1 MTPAPAP
8 PAKPALSLV
17 ICTLNEAEAIG
28 PVLRETHDALAGLAY
43 EIVVVDDSADDATAD
58 VVRAHAAGNP
68 RIRLVHRA
76 GGSGLASA
84 AIAGWDVAEGD
95 ILAIM
100 DGDGQHDPRLLPA
113 LVRQLDA
120 AGADIA
126 IGSRYIS
133 EGPSGLSGSR
143 RLGSQA
149 ATWATRLV
157 LSAPV
162 SDPMSG
168 LFVLRRGWFERV
180 RPRLSGVGFKILAD
194 LIASGRTPP
203 KTVELR
209 TALRARAGG
218 SSKLDARVVLDLAAL
233 LVEKRSG
240 GLIPCRFT
248 LFALVGSTGVV
259 VHLVVLGLVQAWG
272 SLPFWTAQAAAIL
285 SAMTSNFFLN
295 NALTF
300 RDLRLTGRAAIVGLA
315 TFYLA
320 CLGGAM
326 LNEAI
331 GMAADRFGSH
341 WAVAGAAGA
350 LVAAIWNYWS
360 STRATWRAASD
371 ADAPARQARP
381 SGLLL

>member
-1 MTPAPAP
+1 M
-8 PAKPALSLV
+8 
-17 ICTLNEAEAIG
+17 
-28 PVLRETHDALAGLAY
+28 R
-43 EIVVVDDSADDATAD
+43 
-58 VVRAHAAGNP
+58 RRQP
-68 RIRLVHRA
+68 R
-76 GGSGLASA
+76 
-84 AIAGWDVAEGD
+84 
-95 ILAIM
+95 
-100 DGDGQHDPRLLPA
+100 
-113 LVRQLDA
+113 
-120 AGADIA
+120 ADIA

-143 RLGSQA
+143 RLGSEL
-149 ATWATRLV
+149 ATWATRAV

-168 LFVLRRGWFERV
+168 LFVLRRDWFETV

-194 LIASGRTPP
+194 IIASGQTPP

-209 TALRARAGG
+209 TTLRARAGG

-233 LVEKRSG
+233 LVEKKSG

-248 LFALVGSTGVV
+248 LFALVGSTGVG
-259 VHLVVLGLVQAWG
+259 VHLMVLGLMQSSG
-272 SLPFWTAQAAAIL
+272 GTPFWTAQAAAIL
-285 SAMTSNFFLN
+285 TAMTSNFVLN

-331 GMAADRFGSH
+331 GMAANRFGSH
-341 WAVAGAAGA
+341 WAVAGVAGA

-360 STRATWRAASD
+360 STRATWRTDPA
-371 ADAPARQARP
+371 ADAPARHARP
-381 SGLLL
+381 TSPIL